1 MYNSIK
7 VILNANF
14 LAYRNQYLSQ
24 SVIFNRATTSSIIWF
39 FGIASFYW
47 LSDLFITQNSNP
59 NVLTTRNRLSILTI
73 IGTVIL
79 VKLVVEG
86 TIQIFYESEETTFLF
101 HTPISTLS
109 ILVANLITL
118 IGRYLPKMV
127 LFLVPPW
134 LVTVREFHLSWPFY
148 LLVFPIC
155 FCYLLIIASQTVL
168 GVLVLM
174 KIPPLQLRNVINR
187 RPYYWPKIGLK
198 FLTIS
203 IAILTVILSI
213 ISLVWF
219 SETKLF
225 NDVELWQKRTTNWL
239 IQSNLAWGPIEWM
252 YQFFLCFASSQPKP
266 NSAYP
271 AIKLIATVLLVNTL
285 TIVLSNWFYRSSW
298 ECQFTSPVSHDNK
311 EMEAKNRFDSKINGL
326 VWQFPICAS
335 VYKDLLVFTG
345 KKGRWLTIVFFS
357 LIQIFMV
364 YSVSLSIQQT
374 DENNYVVF
382 GLLSQINLYSVILTF
397 GLTFYGFKA
406 DREIWWLLQCS
417 PRKAEVAYISK
428 YLAAMV
434 LAFAYS
440 SLWTVLLLVST
451 SWPINDWSVI
461 FLISFL
467 SLSPTIALNTTV
479 GCLPWVNN
487 CRSDNSYHSAA
498 SLLTVGLTMLVN
510 TFFLIMPFLV
520 WQMTLDE
527 QIQVGQI
534 KGPILNWSL
543 AFLSLT
549 IALMVISISVLI
561 GRYSLNRSLSP

>member
-7 VILNANF
+7 AILNANF
-14 LAYRNQYLSQ
+14 LACRNQYLSQ
-24 SVIFNRATTSSIIWF
+24 SVIFNRAITSSIIWF

-59 NVLTTRNRLSILTI
+59 NVLTTRNRVSILTI

-155 FCYLLIIASQTVL
+155 FCYLLIIVSQTVL

-187 RPYYWPKIGLK
+187 RAYYWPKIGLK

-252 YQFFLCFASSQPKP
+252 YQFFLCFASSQPKS
-266 NSAYP
+266 NSVYP

-311 EMEAKNRFDSKINGL
+311 EMEAKNRFDSKINSL

-417 PRKAEVAYISK
+417 PRKAEFAYISK
-428 YLAAMV
+428 YLAAMF

-467 SLSPTIALNTTV
+467 SLTATIALNTTV

-520 WQMTLDE
+520 WQMTLNE
-527 QIQVGQI
+527 EIQIGQI

-543 AFLSLT
+543 AFLLLT

>member
-1 MYNSIK
+1 
-7 VILNANF
+7 
-14 LAYRNQYLSQ
+14 
-24 SVIFNRATTSSIIWF
+24 
-39 FGIASFYW
+39 
-47 LSDLFITQNSNP
+47 
-59 NVLTTRNRLSILTI
+59 
-73 IGTVIL
+73 
-79 VKLVVEG
+79 
-86 TIQIFYESEETTFLF
+86 
-101 HTPISTLS
+101 
-109 ILVANLITL
+109 
-118 IGRYLPKMV
+118 
-127 LFLVPPW
+127 
-134 LVTVREFHLSWPFY
+134 
-148 LLVFPIC
+148 
-155 FCYLLIIASQTVL
+155 
-168 GVLVLM
+168 M
-174 KIPPLQLRNVINR
+174 K
-187 RPYYWPKIGLK
+187 
-198 FLTIS
+198 
-203 IAILTVILSI
+203 
-213 ISLVWF
+213 
-219 SETKLF
+219 
-225 NDVELWQKRTTNWL
+225 
-239 IQSNLAWGPIEWM
+239 
-252 YQFFLCFASSQPKP
+252 
-266 NSAYP
+266 
-271 AIKLIATVLLVNTL
+271 
-285 TIVLSNWFYRSSW
+285 
-298 ECQFTSPVSHDNK
+298 
-311 EMEAKNRFDSKINGL
+311 AKNRFDSKINSL

-467 SLSPTIALNTTV
+467 SLTATIALNTTV

-527 QIQVGQI
+527 EIQIGQI
-534 KGPILNWSL
+534 KGSILNWSL
-543 AFLSLT
+543 AFLLLT
-549 IALMVISISVLI
+549 ITLMVVSISVLI
-561 GRYSLNRSLSP
+561 GRYSLNRSLSS

>member
-1 MYNSIK
+1 MYNSIR

-14 LAYRNQYLSQ
+14 SACRNLYLSQ
-24 SVIFNRATTSSIIWF
+24 SVIFNRAITSSIIWF

-59 NVLTTRNRLSILTI
+59 NVLTTRNRVSILTI

-134 LVTVREFHLSWPFY
+134 LVIVREFHLSWPFY

-155 FCYLLIIASQTVL
+155 FCYLLIIVSQTVL

-187 RPYYWPKIGLK
+187 RAYYWPKIGLK

-252 YQFFLCFASSQPKP
+252 YQFFLCFASSQPKS

-285 TIVLSNWFYRSSW
+285 TVVLSNWFYRSSW

-311 EMEAKNRFDSKINGL
+311 EMEAKNRFDSKINSL

-417 PRKAEVAYISK
+417 PRKAEFAYISK
-428 YLAAMV
+428 YLAAMF

-467 SLSPTIALNTTV
+467 SLTATIALNTTV

-487 CRSDNSYHSAA
+487 CRSDDSYHSAA

-520 WQMTLDE
+520 WQMTLNE
-527 QIQVGQI
+527 EIQIGQI

-543 AFLSLT
+543 AFLLLT

>member
-14 LAYRNQYLSQ
+14 LACRNQYLSQ
-24 SVIFNRATTSSIIWF
+24 SVIFNRAITSSIIWF

-59 NVLTTRNRLSILTI
+59 NVLTTRNRVSILTI

-109 ILVANLITL
+109 ILIANLITL

-155 FCYLLIIASQTVL
+155 FCYLLIIVSQTVL

-187 RPYYWPKIGLK
+187 RSYYWPKIGLK

-203 IAILTVILSI
+203 IAMLTVILSI

-266 NSAYP
+266 NAAYP

-311 EMEAKNRFDSKINGL
+311 EMKAKNRFDSKINSL
-326 VWQFPICAS
+326 IWQFPICAS

-374 DENNYVVF
+374 DENNYIVF

-467 SLSPTIALNTTV
+467 SLTATIALNTTV

-520 WQMTLDE
+520 WQMILDE
-527 QIQVGQI
+527 EIQIGQI

-543 AFLSLT
+543 AFLLLT
-549 IALMVISISVLI
+549 ITLMVISISVLI
-561 GRYSLNRSLSP
+561 GRYSLNRSLSS

>member
-59 NVLTTRNRLSILTI
+59 NVLTTRNRVSILTI

-109 ILVANLITL
+109 ILIANLITL

-155 FCYLLIIASQTVL
+155 FCYLLIIVSQTVL

-198 FLTIS
+198 LLTIS

-298 ECQFTSPVSHDNK
+298 ECQFTSLVSHDNK

-467 SLSPTIALNTTV
+467 SLSATIALNITV

-527 QIQVGQI
+527 EIQIGQI

-543 AFLSLT
+543 AFLLLT
-549 IALMVISISVLI
+549 ITLMVISISVLI
-561 GRYSLNRSLSP
+561 GRYSLNRSLSS

>member
-1 MYNSIK
+1 MYNSIR

-14 LAYRNQYLSQ
+14 LACRNQYLSQ
-24 SVIFNRATTSSIIWF
+24 SVIFNRAITSSIIWF

-59 NVLTTRNRLSILTI
+59 NVLTTRNRVSILTI

-155 FCYLLIIASQTVL
+155 FCYLLIIVSQTVL

-187 RPYYWPKIGLK
+187 RAYYWPKIGLK

-252 YQFFLCFASSQPKP
+252 YQFFLCFASSQPKS

-311 EMEAKNRFDSKINGL
+311 EMEAKNRFDSKINSL
-326 VWQFPICAS
+326 FWQFPICAS

-417 PRKAEVAYISK
+417 PRKAEFAYISK
-428 YLAAMV
+428 YLAAMF

-467 SLSPTIALNTTV
+467 SLTATIALNTTV

-520 WQMTLDE
+520 WQMTLNE
-527 QIQVGQI
+527 EIQIGQI

-543 AFLSLT
+543 AFLLLT